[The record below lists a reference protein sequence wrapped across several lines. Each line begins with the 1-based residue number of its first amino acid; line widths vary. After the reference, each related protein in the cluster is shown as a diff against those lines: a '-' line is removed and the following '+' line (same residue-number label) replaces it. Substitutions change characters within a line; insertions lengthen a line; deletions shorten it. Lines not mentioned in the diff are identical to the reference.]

1 VQLRSNRLFFVTNE
15 ERHAKAIK
23 EGLSVFAHTE
33 IFSFDSLCYQS
44 TRAASGRTIVLVS
57 PEKVIEGAR
66 AKGITDA
73 GIAKVLAGRLW
84 RGLVVV
90 QETEDAVRVPTR
102 MIPQPH
108 LLLAEL
114 ANSIHEEGSDSTTWL
129 VELLLSLLYRRH
141 LTVPDVLRILPY
153 SSWWYKFQ
161 SQGIPIDETLRRLVK
176 ENLVK
181 ERKGRYTCT
190 RQGMLLV
197 EREIPYSQAG
207 LGESRT
213 FFEREQVSESKEGN
227 EEPPEWWKEEKEQEK
242 EDIIRQ
248 LITEFV
254 ENHDWITVKDADRNA
269 LDRHAID
276 RSSTTRIRRIL
287 EEMVKEKSLTR
298 LIYVRGV
305 GRPVLVYRKRGD
317 GDELAWLESRCG
329 DCAFYVNTHRRCR
342 LWWAVNRFDG
352 NAIHSRWDQLPRM
365 AHEKLRYGISG
376 MGPKATACDYFA
388 PKNKDFPVRNAPEE
402 CLGCGTTIDVP
413 LAKVVQC
420 AKCGTRYKPVKDRIL
435 VLYNYEQIFS
445 DRYSKI
451 VGVRPPSRALA
462 IRYPEENEHPIAQ
475 RDLIVLYPAEKVLVG
490 PEGITVR
497 KEGVESFQPYTRTYA
512 VVDYG
517 ALSDEQVAS
526 LQGKRLSV
534 FRRSLVQNSSNPSK
548 RLPPDFSEKLGRF
561 RDEDGPKVMAESLI
575 RSAIIATRRIL
586 TIQGRQ
592 LQPELVSRQL
602 LEYARFKQ
610 DSGLRNLDVLLA
622 YEARVSQQ
630 YWKAYKLRLRI
641 VGLDFKSRVRDRF
654 VREIVLSVRARARGY
669 SVVNAG
675 VNYLHQRRLLKCR
688 LVNARLG
695 LSWDG
700 FEGIIHVARR
710 RQAVGLMLD
719 LSDQFK
725 LADREIL
732 LDMCA
737 KQEITQDDFMS
748 AGGRQGVRFYFPSD
762 IGIQKLERVGQTA
775 DQLLLF
781 YNQREMPL
789 MEAYEKYV
797 ESFIAAVESQSSESV
812 LPITYGLHGDYEWLQ
827 QATASL

>member
-1 VQLRSNRLFFVTNE
+1 MRSNRLFFVTSE

-23 EGLSVFAHTE
+23 EGLFVFAHTE

-44 TRAASGRTIVLVS
+44 TRAVSGRTIVLVS
-57 PEKVIEGAR
+57 PEKAIEGAR
-66 AKGITDA
+66 AKGITDG

-90 QETEDAVRVPTR
+90 QETEDAVQVSTR

-108 LLLAEL
+108 LLLTEL
-114 ANSIHEEGSDSTTWL
+114 ANSIHEEGSDPTTWL

-207 LGESRT
+207 LGELRIL
-213 FFEREQVSESKEGN
+213 FEREQASQSKAEGN

-248 LITEFV
+248 LIIEFV

-276 RSSTTRIRRIL
+276 GSSPTRIRRIL

-305 GRPVLVYRKRGD
+305 GRPVHVYRKRGD

-329 DCAFYVNTHRRCR
+329 ECAFYVKTYRRCR

-365 AHEKLRYGISG
+365 AHEKLRYGLSG

-388 PKNKDFPVRNAPEE
+388 PKKKDFPVRNAPEE

-420 AKCGTRYKPVKDRIL
+420 ASCGTRYKPVKDRIL

-462 IRYPEENEHPIAQ
+462 IRYPEENEQPIAQ

-490 PEGITVR
+490 PEGMTVR

-517 ALSDEQVAS
+517 ALSDEQAAS
-526 LQGKRLSV
+526 LQGKRLHV
-534 FRRSLVQNSSNPSK
+534 FRRSLVQSAPGPSK
-548 RLPPDFSEKLGRF
+548 QLPPDFAEKLRGI
-561 RDEDGPKVMAESLI
+561 RDEGVPKVIAESLM
-575 RSAIIATRRIL
+575 RSIIIATRRIL

-592 LQPELVSRQL
+592 LQPELISRQL
-602 LEYARFKQ
+602 LENTRFQQ
-610 DSGLRNLDVLLA
+610 DPRPSNLDVLLA
-622 YEARVSQQ
+622 YEARVSHQ

-641 VGLDFKSRVRDRF
+641 IGLDFRSRVRDRF
-654 VREIVLSVRARARGY
+654 VREIVLSFRARARGY

-675 VNYLHQRRLLKCR
+675 INYLHQRRLLKCR
-688 LVNARLG
+688 LVNARQGLG
-695 LSWDG
+695 WDG
-700 FEGIIHVARR
+700 FEGIIHVATRK
-710 RQAVGLMLD
+710 QAIGLLLD

-725 LADREIL
+725 LADREVL

-737 KQEITQDDFMS
+737 RHEVTQDDFVG
-748 AGGRQGVRFYFPSD
+748 ARGRQGVRFYFPSD
-762 IGIQKLERVGQTA
+762 LGIQKLERAGQTA
-775 DQLLLF
+775 DRLLVF
-781 YNQREMPL
+781 YNQCEIPL
-789 MEAYEKYV
+789 MDAYEKYV
-797 ESFIAAVESQSSESV
+797 ESFKAAVESRSPESL
-812 LPITYGLHGDYEWLQ
+812 LPFTYGLKGDYEWLQ
-827 QATASL
+827 QATTTR